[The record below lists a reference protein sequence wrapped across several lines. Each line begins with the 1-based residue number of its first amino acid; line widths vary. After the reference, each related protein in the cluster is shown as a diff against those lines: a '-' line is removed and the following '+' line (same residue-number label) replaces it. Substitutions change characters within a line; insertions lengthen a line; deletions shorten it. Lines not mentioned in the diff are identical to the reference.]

1 MSDSEG
7 AENPDEVIAKRNSA
21 IKRGEALW
29 MRVGDTFN
37 NYFGPFDVVLQNNS
51 GAHFGEST
59 ERYRIVIRNMFD
71 EALGVTMSLHVTPPQ
86 GQPEIKNGLKVL
98 LGKSKSNRLIL

>member
-1 MSDSEG
+1 MKVFSSELLNGEPAAQFFTYKGGELSDSEG

-37 NYFGPFDVVLQNNS
+37 NYFGPF
-51 GAHFGEST
+51 
-59 ERYRIVIRNMFD
+59 
-71 EALGVTMSLHVTPPQ
+71 
-86 GQPEIKNGLKVL
+86 
-98 LGKSKSNRLIL
+98 

>member
-1 MSDSEG
+1 
-7 AENPDEVIAKRNSA
+7 
-21 IKRGEALW
+21 

-71 EALGVTMSLHVTPPQ
+71 EALGVTMSLRPTETPPQ
-86 GQPEIKNGLKVL
+86 GQPEIKNGLKESW